1 MSMERSSNVDIEM
14 RVATNSTSHAEAKD
28 RPEKNKEDEKTNTVP
43 FHKLFLFAD
52 FTDMVLMLVGTI
64 GAVGNGLGLPLM
76 TVLFGQLID
85 SFGTN
90 QNNRNLV
97 HLISK
102 VSLKFIYL
110 ALFTGVTAFLQ
121 VTFWMVTGERQAA
134 RIRGLYLRTIL
145 RQDIAFFDKETN
157 TGEVVGRMSGDT
169 VLIQDAMG
177 EKVGKFIQLVSTFI
191 GGFVVAFTKGW
202 LLTLVMLSSIPPIVV
217 SGGLMA
223 LIVAKMA
230 SRGQSAYAKAANVVE
245 QTIGS
250 IRTVASFTGEKLA
263 IATYN
268 KFLVDAYK
276 SGVHEGMAAGLGL
289 GTALLILFCSYA
301 LAIWFGGKM
310 ILEKGYTGG
319 QVLNVIV
326 AVLTGSMSL
335 GQASPCMTAFAA
347 GQAAAF
353 KMFETI
359 NRKPEIDSCDTRG
372 KTLDEIHG
380 VIELKDVYFS
390 YPARPDELIFDGFSL
405 YIPRGTTTAL
415 VGQSGSGKSTVIS
428 LIERFYDPQ
437 AGEVLIDGINLK
449 EFQLKWIRSKIGL
462 VSQEPVLFASSIKD
476 NIAYGKENA
485 TIEEIR
491 AAAEVANAARFID
504 KLPKGLDTMVGEHGT
519 QLSGGQKQRVAIAR
533 AILKDPT
540 ILLLDEATSALDAES
555 ERIVQEALDRI
566 MANRTTVIVAHRLST
581 IRNADMISVI
591 HQGKIVE
598 RGTHSELLKDPNGAY
613 GQLIRLQQVN
623 AEQDRAT
630 DDQNKPESLLDS
642 RQSSPR
648 MSLKSIS
655 QGSSGVGN
663 SSRRSLSISFGL
675 ATGLNVPDGA
685 PANPESSS
693 LEKKE
698 AAAEVS
704 ISRLAYLNKPEVLV
718 LLLGSIFAII
728 AGVVFPIFG
737 ILLSTV
743 IKTFYEVPHKLR
755 KDSKFWALM
764 FMILGLVSLVAYP
777 ASTYFFSI
785 AGCRLIQ
792 RIRSMCF
799 EKVVHMEVGWFDEP
813 EHSSGVIGARLSADA
828 ATVRALVGDAIGQI
842 VQNSASAVA
851 GIVIAFVA
859 SWQLSLIVLVLLPLI
874 FVTGYIQVKFMK
886 GFSTDAKMMYEEASQ
901 VATDAV
907 GSIRTV
913 ASFCSEEKIMQLYAK
928 KCEGPIKAGVRQ
940 GLISGVGFGLSFFFL
955 FAVYGTCFYAGARL
969 VQDGKTT
976 FSVVFR
982 VFFALTMAA
991 VGITQSSSITQD
1003 SSKATS
1009 ATASVFEIIDRKSK
1023 IDPGDESGEKLEN
1036 VKGEIELRNIS
1047 FKYPSRPDIQI
1058 LKDLSL
1064 TIHSGKTVAL
1074 VGESGSG
1081 KSTVIALLQRFYDP
1095 NSGHVTLDGFEIQK
1109 LQLKWFRQQMGLVSQ
1124 EPVLFNDT
1132 IRANIAYGKDGG
1144 ATEAEILSASELAN
1158 AHKFIS
1164 SLQQGYDT
1172 LVGERGVQ
1180 LSGGQKQ
1187 RVAIAR
1193 AIVKDPKILLLD
1205 EATSALDAES
1215 ERVVQ
1220 DALDK
1225 VMVNRT
1231 TVIVAHRL
1239 SAIKNADVIAVV
1251 KNGVIVE
1258 KGKHESLIKIEDGF
1272 YASLV
1277 TLNMSAASL

>member
-14 RVATNSTSHAEAKD
+14 RVATNSTSHAKAED

-90 QNNRNLV
+90 QNSRNLV
-97 HLISK
+97 HLVSK

-110 ALFTGVTAFLQ
+110 AVFTGVTAFLQ

-223 LIVAKMA
+223 LIIAKMA

-276 SGVHEGMAAGLGL
+276 SGVHEGMTAGLGL
-289 GTALLILFCSYA
+289 GTALLILFCSYS

-326 AVLTGSMSL
+326 AVLAGSM
-335 GQASPCMTAFAA
+335 
-347 GQAAAF
+347 
-353 KMFETI
+353 
-359 NRKPEIDSCDTRG
+359 KPEIDSCDTRG
-372 KTLDEIHG
+372 KTLDEIRG
-380 VIELKDVYFS
+380 VIELNDVYFS
-390 YPARPDELIFDGFSL
+390 YPARPDELIFNGFSL
-405 YIPRGTTTAL
+405 YIPSGMTAAL

-449 EFQLKWIRSKIGL
+449 EFQLKWIRSKISL

-504 KLPKGLDTMVGEHGT
+504 KLPKGLDTMAGEHGT

-533 AILKDPT
+533 AILKDPR

-598 RGTHSELLKDPNGAY
+598 KGTHTELLKDPNGAY
-613 GQLIRLQQVN
+613 SQLIRLQQVN

-630 DDQNKPESLLDS
+630 DDQNKPENLLDG
-642 RQSSPR
+642 RQSSQR
-648 MSLKSIS
+648 LSLKSIS
-655 QGSSGVGN
+655 RGSSGVGN
-663 SSRRSLSISFGL
+663 SSRHSLSISFRL
-675 ATGLNVPDGA
+675 ATGLNVPNGA
-685 PANPESSS
+685 PANTESSS

-704 ISRLAYLNKPEVLV
+704 ICRLAYLNKPEVPV

-764 FMILGLVSLVAYP
+764 FMTLGLASLVVYP

-792 RIRSMCF
+792 RIRSICF

-813 EHSSGVIGARLSADA
+813 EHSSGVIGAKLSADA
-828 ATVRALVGDAIGQI
+828 ATVRALVGDALGQL

-851 GIVIAFVA
+851 GIVIAFAA
-859 SWQLSLIVLVLLPLI
+859 SWQLSIIVLVLLPLI
-874 FVTGYIQVKFMK
+874 FVNGYIQVKFMK
-886 GFSTDAKMMYEEASQ
+886 GFSADAKMMYEEASQ

-940 GLISGVGFGLSFFFL
+940 GLISGVGFGLSFFLL

-976 FSVVFR
+976 FSEVFR

-1003 SSKATS
+1003 SNKARS

-1023 IDPGDESGEKLEN
+1023 IDPGDESGETLEN
-1036 VKGEIELRNIS
+1036 VKGEIDLHNVS

-1058 LKDLSL
+1058 FKDLSL

-1095 NSGHVTLDGFEIQK
+1095 DSGHITLDGFDIQK

-1124 EPVLFNDT
+1124 EPVLFNNT
-1132 IRANIAYGKDGG
+1132 IRANIAYGKDGE
-1144 ATEAEILSASELAN
+1144 ATETEIMTASELAN

-1239 SAIKNADVIAVV
+1239 STIKNADVIAVV

-1258 KGKHESLIKIEDGF
+1258 KGKHDSLINIKDGF

-1277 TLNMSAASL
+1277 ALNMSAASS